1 MPLRGL
7 LSPAPRLTAKSNT
20 PLQGTAPGRSL
31 GAFRQD
37 TPCPLRRRVL
47 CAKACVWARVPADGP
62 QPGEPGLP
70 LGRHSGAAA
79 GLLSAHPTPLSFHS
93 LDVSAWTVG
102 ACQGRKSGTQP
113 QTYRQSATSP
123 DKAVAAGDCWG
134 CPVNPKA

>member
-1 MPLRGL
+1 MQKPVCGL
-7 LSPAPRLTAKSNT
+7 EFQQTDRSPESPGCLWD
-20 PLQGTAPGRSL
+20 GTA
-31 GAFRQD
+31 
-37 TPCPLRRRVL
+37 
-47 CAKACVWARVPADGP
+47 
-62 QPGEPGLP
+62 
-70 LGRHSGAAA
+70 GAAA